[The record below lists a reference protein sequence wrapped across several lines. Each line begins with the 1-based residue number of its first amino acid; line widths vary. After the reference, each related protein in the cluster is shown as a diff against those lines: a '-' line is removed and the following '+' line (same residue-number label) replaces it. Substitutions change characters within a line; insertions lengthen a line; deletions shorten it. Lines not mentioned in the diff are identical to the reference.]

1 MDITTVTTLLGSI
14 KTATEI
20 AKLIKDSDLSL
31 EKAETKLKL
40 AELIGAL
47 ADAKLE
53 GVELQQTLGE
63 KDARIQELENQLQVR
78 EQLTWRHPSY
88 WLQTPGGTDGPF
100 CQQCYDTSHKLVRL
114 QGDGDGYWEC
124 KACKNGYSEQERRDR
139 EDAAIRQ
146 HKRNPHTGVLKCLT
160 QMLGPCV
167 TSKCLR
173 SRLLACTLRA
183 PARAR
188 GA

>member
-53 GVELQQTLGE
+53 GAELQQTLSD
-63 KDARIQELENQLQVR
+63 KDSRIQQLEKQLQVR
-78 EQLTWRHPSY
+78 EQLTWQQPSY
-88 WLQTPGGTDGPF
+88 WLKTDAGTDGPF
-100 CQQCYDTSHKLVRL
+100 CQQCYDTGQKLVRL
-114 QGDGDGYWEC
+114 QGDGEGYWEC
-124 KACKNGYSEQERRDR
+124 KTCKSSYIDQERSARD
-139 EDAAIRQ
+139 DAAVRRHNQ
-146 HKRNPHTGVLKCLT
+146 NPHTGY
-160 QMLGPCV
+160 
-167 TSKCLR
+167 
-173 SRLLACTLRA
+173 
-183 PARAR
+183 
-188 GA
+188 